1 MSDST
6 PLFSAVY
13 TRYAGA
19 LIDLA
24 QQSKS
29 VDKVK
34 KDLED
39 LEGMIASSDDLAKF
53 IHDPLM
59 GTESQSSAMSA
70 IAKTAKLQ
78 PLTVNF
84 LGVLIENRRLN
95 ALVGIVQAYKKAV
108 SVLAGE
114 QDVCIETASKLTAA
128 QQKEVQK
135 KIETALGSSV
145 SMQTKVTPEILGG
158 MIVTIG
164 SYMVDDSVRRKID
177 RLGAALKNNS
187 NQNTVQ
193 HLKEVV

>member
-29 VDKVK
+29 VDKVM
-34 KDLED
+34 KDLEG
-39 LEGMIASSDDLAKF
+39 LEAMVNSSDDFSKF
-53 IHDPLM
+53 VHDPLI
-59 GTESQSSAMSA
+59 GTEEQFSAMSA
-70 IAKTAKLQ
+70 IAKKAKLQ

-84 LGVLIENRRLN
+84 LGVLVQNRRLN
-95 ALVGIVQAYKKAV
+95 ALVGISRAYKKAV

-114 QDVCIETASKLTAA
+114 RDVCVETATKLTAA
-128 QQKEVQK
+128 QTKDVQK
-135 KIETALGSSV
+135 KIEAALGGSV
-145 SMQTKVTPEILGG
+145 SIETKVTPEILGG

-187 NQNTVQ
+187 NQNTIQ